1 MKAIKVPSHEELIRL
16 SFSYKNKNQQ
26 NPMPVLFTQIKTE
39 IYFSFK
45 NDDKEKLLS
54 SVDTIL
60 GFQTENK

>member
-1 MKAIKVPSHEELIRL
+1 ML
-16 SFSYKNKNQQ
+16 
-26 NPMPVLFTQIKTE
+26 VLFTQIKTE

-60 GFQTENK
+60 GFQTENKWSLITGCLSCWFWLNTDGLIIESNR